1 MMISVKAEVLL
12 INILLVALILVYVNL
27 LFGAKSTLP
36 SPTTKFIIDKD
47 TNERWKLKSEGNGK
61 SYTSD
66 KQSEKSI
73 GADDYYSYDGEKEKE
88 SRRSRSW
95 EQEAAEVLALE
106 AKDPIVPS
114 AKFRC
119 PPHPPDWITIR
130 SELNYKYLWLHG
142 KSNEHMSATATLDTP
157 LHFKAFE
164 VVPVQGDCSDGG
176 WVRLREGDTQGFLR
190 MIPSKL
196 ASKTKTGVID
206 GGNAEDPAAST
217 TVAAA
222 ETDTA
227 VQAESSEDILSED
240 ENAWAVM
247 KGSSDLTDTKTDHS
261 YHFLLE
267 EEGYLLNRGS
277 HAFVN
282 VISKADFL
290 IRGHASTPPTRPA
303 RREFNAMMRMSFVNE
318 TLVHEAIVQEETEKK
333 EAADFDAA
341 LIKQIQSFPKS
352 AEVRVISFGLYGSI
366 EKYTLGAIRNTELAK
381 IYFPGWT
388 CRFYCTS
395 DVPKGVIETLSR
407 NGAEIVSVP
416 DGEGYISGMFWRF
429 LVAVDAKVDRF
440 IVRDVDSRL
449 NSREAMAVHEW
460 IESGYEVHLMRDHV
474 NHCYEMNGG
483 MWGGVKGSM
492 SFLKTKMDK
501 WKSKDQYFQDM
512 DFLKEEIWPEVVDKQ
527 IAHDSYCCDRYT
539 NARPFP
545 TRRPPTYQHVG
556 QVFDKDDKMRISDID
571 GYIRGVPVPRQCRLH
586 ADWIYG

>member
-1 MMISVKAEVLL
+1 MISVSTEVLL
-12 INILLVALILVYVNL
+12 INILLIALILVYVNL
-27 LFGAKSTLP
+27 LFGGAKSSLP
-36 SPTTKFIIDKD
+36 SPTSKFIIDKD
-47 TNERWKLKSEGNGK
+47 TNERWMIKLEGNSQSNK
-61 SYTSD
+61 FKSD
-66 KQSEKSI
+66 KGSESSP
-73 GADDYYSYDGEKEKE
+73 GFDDYYTYDEKEGRGSSAGEKE
-88 SRRSRSW
+88 
-95 EQEAAEVLALE
+95 ADVLAE
-106 AKDPIVPS
+106 ETKNPIVPS
-114 AKFRC
+114 SKYRC

-130 SELNYKYLWLHG
+130 SELNFKYLWLHG
-142 KSNEHMSATATLDTP
+142 KSNEHMSATATIDTP

-164 VVPVQGDCSDGG
+164 VVPVQDDCGDGG

-196 ASKTKTGVID
+196 DIARDTQAQG
-206 GGNAEDPAAST
+206 EDQ
-217 TVAAA
+217 
-222 ETDTA
+222 E
-227 VQAESSEDILSED
+227 ESFENILAED

-247 KGSSDLTDTKTDHS
+247 KGSSSLTDTKTDQS

-267 EEGYLLNRGS
+267 EEGYVLNRGS
-277 HAFVN
+277 NAFVN
-282 VISKADFL
+282 VISKAEFL
-290 IRGHASTPPTRPA
+290 VRGHSSTPPTRPA

-318 TLVHEAIVQEETEKK
+318 TLVHEAIVKEEAEKQEAK
-333 EAADFDAA
+333 DSDAA
-341 LIKQIQSFPKS
+341 LIKQVQAWPKS
-352 AEVRVISFGLYGSI
+352 SEVRVISFGLYGST
-366 EKYTLGAIRNTELAK
+366 EKYTVGAIRNTELAK

-395 DVPKGVIETLSR
+395 DVPKEVIEKLTQ
-407 NGAEIVSVP
+407 NGAEIVSIP

-460 IESGYEVHLMRDHV
+460 IESGYAVHLMRDHV
-474 NHCYEMNGG
+474 NHCHEMNGG
-483 MWGGVKGSM
+483 MWGAVKGSM
-492 SFLKTKMDK
+492 SFLKSKMDK

-512 DFLKEEIWPEVVDKQ
+512 NFLKEEIWPEIEDKQ

-545 TRRPPTYQHVG
+545 TRRPSTYQHVG
-556 QVFDKDDKMRISDID
+556 QVFDKDDKFRVSDID